1 MTKKP
6 FRKTLLGTLVI
17 IGVVCVLLYWL
28 FFLSLN
34 WFTGHGKEM
43 TVPNV
48 SGIKM
53 VAAISLLEKD
63 GYSID
68 IDSTY
73 DPEQPPLVVMEQ
85 QPKPGNTVKP
95 GRTIYIKVNKV
106 SPPNSPMPNLVNL
119 SYRSALL
126 ILKNNKLVLGDTTMR
141 PDVANGA
148 VLEQLFAGKNI
159 LPGDMIPQGSKIDL
173 VIGAGLES
181 ANIEVPDLVGLTYD
195 MAIAVLSASKIDFH
209 VIFEGPIADTLGA
222 FVIYQLPEAY
232 NANNDVNT
240 ISRGESIDIKVRQT
254 PN

>member
-6 FRKTLLGTLVI
+6 FRKTFLGTLITIGI
-17 IGVVCVLLYWL
+17 ICVVLYWV
-28 FFLSLN
+28 FFLSLG

-48 SGIKM
+48 SGLQMEEAMK
-53 VAAISLLEKD
+53 LLRQD
-63 GYSID
+63 GYAVD
-68 IDSTY
+68 VDSTY
-73 DPEQPPLVVMEQ
+73 DPEQQPLVVMEQ

-106 SPPNSPMPNLVNL
+106 SPPASPMPNLVNL

-126 ILKNNKLVLGDTTMR
+126 MLKNNKLLLGDTTMK

-148 VLEQLFAGKNI
+148 VLEQLFNGNTI
-159 LPGDMIPQGSKIDL
+159 RPGEMIPQGSKIDL
-173 VIGAGLES
+173 VVGAGLES
-181 ANIEVPDLVGLTYD
+181 AEIDVPDLVGLTYD
-195 MAIAVLSASKIDFH
+195 MAIAVLSASKIEYD
-209 VIFEGPIADTLGA
+209 VIYEGSISDTMGA

-232 NANNDVNT
+232 NANNEVNT
-240 ISRGESIDIKVRQT
+240 ISRGERIDIKIRQT